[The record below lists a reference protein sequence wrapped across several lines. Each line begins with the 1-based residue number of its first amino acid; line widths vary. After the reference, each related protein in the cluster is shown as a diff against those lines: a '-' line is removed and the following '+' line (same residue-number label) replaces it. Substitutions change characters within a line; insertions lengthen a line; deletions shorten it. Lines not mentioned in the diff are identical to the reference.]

1 MFSCVSHHTA
11 SASASAGLSVA
22 GHYLQPGP
30 STSVTQ
36 NPQQTQASILARK
49 RQNVE
54 QRGQTIEKR
63 KRISETKPPVLQQG
77 QLTYL
82 RQIPQA
88 EHSSA
93 HQRPRI
99 QLEESEFMINNLFV
113 WAESRFRDNTVYF

>member
-11 SASASAGLSVA
+11 SASASASDGFSVA

-30 STSVTQ
+30 CVTQ
-36 NPQQTQASILARK
+36 NPQQTQSSVPARK
-49 RQNVE
+49 RRNVE

-63 KRISETKPPVLQQG
+63 KRISETKQPVQG

-93 HQRPRI
+93 HQRPQI

-113 WAESRFRDNTVYF
+113 WAESRFHDNTVYF